1 MATRKRTIS
10 VRLDDRAKRR
20 VEMAAK
26 LLKQSSGAFLEKA
39 GEERAR
45 QLLLDWAVSR
55 HQRGE
60 ASFSELAEETGL
72 SVEEI
77 MEAGGSQGKEE
88 ALQMFLASCRTVAE
102 TQGNPEFLRL
112 GREAVEA
119 ISSRMVS

>member
-1 MATRKRTIS
+1 MATRKKTIS

-20 VEMAAK
+20 VEMAAR
-26 LLKQSSGAFLEKA
+26 LVKQSSGAFLEKA

-45 QLLLDWAVSR
+45 QLLLDWAVSIY
-55 HQRGE
+55 QRGE
-60 ASFSELAEETGL
+60 ASFSELAEQTGL

-77 MEAGGSQGKEE
+77 MVAGGSQGKEE

-112 GREAVEA
+112 GREAAEA
-119 ISSRMVS
+119 VSSRMAS

>member
-20 VEMAAK
+20 VEKAAK

-45 QLLLDWAVSR
+45 QLLLEWAVSGY
-55 HQRGE
+55 QRGE

-77 MEAGGSQGKEE
+77 MEGVGSQGKEE
-88 ALQMFLASCRTVAE
+88 VLLMFLASCRTVAE
-102 TQGNPEFLRL
+102 TRSNPEFLRL
-112 GREAVEA
+112 GQEAA
-119 ISSRMVS
+119 KALRGA